1 MIKSIWR
8 ILLKRQDTE
17 FYNWHYCIT
26 DCFILHN
33 ICIDQGDT
41 HLPLWDDNI
50 DNNVYNEIEGLQVNI
65 FNGDNNMRNYI
76 TNIL

>member
-1 MIKSIWR
+1 MH
-8 ILLKRQDTE
+8 T
-17 FYNWHYCIT
+17 
-26 DCFILHN
+26 
-33 ICIDQGDT
+33 ICIDQSDN

-65 FNGDNNMRNYI
+65 FNDDNNMRNDI